1 MIPGLSPSASDPFG
15 SLLPQCR
22 YHEALARAMLVQ
34 LQLGPNPRSPWPG
47 EFAVGQAHQAAISM
61 PITAM
66 TLAAMAARCGL
77 IAQYAGCAIATSI
90 GRA

>member
-1 MIPGLSPSASDPFG
+1 MTPSAACYRNARITKRS
-15 SLLPQCR
+15 
-22 YHEALARAMLVQ
+22 HRAMLVQ